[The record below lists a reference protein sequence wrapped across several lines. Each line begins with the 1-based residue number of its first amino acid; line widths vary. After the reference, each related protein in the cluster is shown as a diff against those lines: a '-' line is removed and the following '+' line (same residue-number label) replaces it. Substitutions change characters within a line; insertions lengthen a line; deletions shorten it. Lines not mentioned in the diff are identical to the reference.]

1 MQLGASTKVWHR
13 RWTLLQL
20 GKTSKQAIKK
30 LVSAWLLRL
39 WDMGTDGIHLTV
51 LEAENLSN
59 DPRLLKI
66 KEVIRH

>member
-1 MQLGASTKVWHR
+1 MWLGASTKAWHR
-13 RWTLLQL
+13 RQTLLQL

-39 WDMGTDGIHLTV
+39 WVMGTDEIHLTV
-51 LEAENLSN
+51 VEAENLSN
-59 DPRLLKI
+59 DPHLLKI